1 LKASKLRLLLCAL
14 ALFFALAPSASVYAE
29 ETVAIVKFEGP
40 QSTAVQEKVSEIL
53 RKKGFEVVV
62 IGDRAETP
70 EEASLTLTAT
80 ISKKKKRFLLAL
92 ALWKP
97 GEEEA
102 LKRTQFKA
110 RKAKG
115 LPALVRK
122 NFWKRLRQPFVALTK
137 ADASA
142 QGGEQDAQ
150 QPKELASKESDVV
163 VKKKAAS
170 HAAISSGGGRFEA
183 SVAVGPRIVNRR
195 FSYKSDIFQ
204 ALTTFQVPAMAAMAV
219 DAESY
224 YSHFGVAGSFFYV
237 PEFNSAVNGNSA
249 DPFPTTS
256 MSFIAGARYRHT
268 LAGITAHLAL
278 DYGGHNFTIKGESVE
293 KPPIPNV
300 RYRFVRAGGGAR
312 VELVPRLRAA
322 LEGGYR
328 HVLSAG
334 EIASDAYFPRLGVAA
349 FDAKA
354 ALSVTVYGTWQVEL
368 AGTLERYF
376 FSMNPEPGDAMVA
389 GGAADQYLGG
399 QLLLKYEPAL

>member
-1 LKASKLRLLLCAL
+1 MRLLLCAL
-14 ALFFALAPSASVYAE
+14 AFFLALAPSASVYAE
-29 ETVAIVKFEGP
+29 ETVAIVPFEGP
-40 QSTAVQEKVSEIL
+40 QSAAVQEKVSEIL
-53 RKKGFEVVV
+53 RKKGFDVVV
-62 IGDRAETP
+62 IGDRAEAT
-70 EEASLTLTAT
+70 EEVALTLTAT

-97 GEEEA
+97 GKEEA

-115 LPALVRK
+115 LPAIVQK

-137 ADASA
+137 PDTNA
-142 QGGEQDAQ
+142 QGGEEDAQ

-163 VKKKAAS
+163 VKKEAAS
-170 HAAISSGGGRFEA
+170 HSGAERFEA
-183 SVAVGPRIVNRR
+183 SLAVGPRVVNRR
-195 FSYKSDIFQ
+195 FNYKSDIFQ
-204 ALTTFQVPAMAAMAV
+204 ALTTFQVPAMVAMAV

-268 LAGITAHLAL
+268 LAGITAHLAA

-300 RYRFVRAGGGAR
+300 RYRFARAGAGAR

-322 LEGGYR
+322 VEGGYR

-354 ALSVTVYGTWQVEL
+354 AVSVTVYGTWQVEL

-376 FSMNPEPGDAMVA
+376 YSMNPEPGDAMVA

-399 QLLLKYEPAL
+399 QLLLKYERR